1 METRLK
7 SRTSVVLGCIIA
19 MFGIDLLQCLLFLFC
34 SMPAPPENDQDYPAK
49 SSGLELPRAIESNKI
64 NSVAPIT
71 SLPKED
77 NRHSSIQIA
86 KKDSFSSDKERLLA
100 GGIGGNGLSMA
111 ENSGTH
117 NYTSPTSA
125 DGNQQP
131 PESIAVQ
138 GGQDP
143 AQNMS
148 AADQPT
154 LPLEV
159 ASS

>member
-1 METRLK
+1 
-7 SRTSVVLGCIIA
+7 
-19 MFGIDLLQCLLFLFC
+19 
-34 SMPAPPENDQDYPAK
+34 
-49 SSGLELPRAIESNKI
+49 
-64 NSVAPIT
+64 
-71 SLPKED
+71 
-77 NRHSSIQIA
+77 
-86 KKDSFSSDKERLLA
+86 
-100 GGIGGNGLSMA
+100 MA

-117 NYTSPTSA
+117 NYTSPTPA

-148 AADQPT
+148 AVDQPT